1 MSENSL
7 KVFNYVKEHE
17 GENITAADIAEAL
30 DLAKRSVDGIITMA
44 FAKKGLMARKEVEIE
59 LEDNSHK
66 TVKFI
71 VLTDEGRSFDPE
83 ATDAE

>member
-7 KVFNYVKEHE
+7 KVFNYVKAHE